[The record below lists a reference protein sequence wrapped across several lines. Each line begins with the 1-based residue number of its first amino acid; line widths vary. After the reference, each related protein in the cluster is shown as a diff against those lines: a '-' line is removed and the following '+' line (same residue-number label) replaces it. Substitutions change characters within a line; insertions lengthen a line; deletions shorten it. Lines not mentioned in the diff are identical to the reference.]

1 MSPATILATIGCSHS
16 SPWVKAGTTITMLF
30 KVASDR
36 GFRWW
41 EIDTTYYI
49 LRALS
54 WLGLVWNLKT
64 PPGHVLR
71 NEHRL
76 GVRIIHRAAEQLAAR
91 FNPERVASSIASA
104 LQGPELSSLQDV
116 LRRAHNRATEVL
128 VTMHLPH
135 LPSRDQFLR
144 EARTMF
150 SRTVSLED
158 IVDRAYQLLLVSVSS
173 RLATSSE

>member
-1 MSPATILATIGCSHS
+1 MALWGDWLVKLGTGRVSDSAQRSDDLVSLSRRLDHAFQS
-16 SPWVKAGTTITMLF
+16 SV
-30 KVASDR
+30 R
-36 GFRWW
+36 QGFRWW

-91 FNPERVASSIASA
+91 FNPERVAFSIASA

-116 LRRAHNRATEVL
+116 LRRAHEPGKDNRV
-128 VTMHLPH
+128 
-135 LPSRDQFLR
+135 
-144 EARTMF
+144 
-150 SRTVSLED
+150 
-158 IVDRAYQLLLVSVSS
+158 VSVDFVLS
-173 RLATSSE
+173 A